1 MRGRMPILRGT
12 RRRERHGRQSRLAGH
27 PGRVAGLKSARIYGE
42 DLPMLPTPSAAEQD
56 LHKYQAAL
64 RFPPALEREF
74 LRDFGERQPP
84 MLQRFFA
91 LGLALYMS
99 FAILDYYAMTTYY
112 PPAWALRLV
121 FGTAM
126 LRLVFDAKS
135 EFFKRNIVWLPS
147 AWTFWASLSI
157 LIMIYIARPGEPA
170 HIFYAFG
177 LLLLIVATYVPS
189 SGHFLYPTI
198 AAWAMVL
205 IYAFIAI
212 FHQRMLADPALAR
225 SFLVITFFLVG
236 MNVLC
241 MIGGSMLVFSQRRDF
256 LQRRVIEEQ
265 RSAQEALR
273 KQADM
278 LLLNILPSSVAERLK
293 RGEEIADMY
302 SEASI
307 LFADVANFTPFSS
320 QLVLHD
326 LVGVLN
332 DVISQFDIL
341 TKDHG
346 LERIK
351 TTGDGY
357 MVAAGLP
364 EPRADH
370 AEAMTHLGLAMCD
383 YFRMRTFAGQ
393 KLGLRVGISSGPV
406 VAAVI
411 GLQRFSYDVWGDTVN
426 TASRMCTHGASGV
439 VQITEETYRLIC
451 DKFHCV
457 PGGLIEV
464 KGKGSM
470 NVWHVLGAR

>member
-1 MRGRMPILRGT
+1 MLT
-12 RRRERHGRQSRLAGH
+12 TQS
-27 PGRVAGLKSARIYGE
+27 
-42 DLPMLPTPSAAEQD
+42 SAARD
-56 LHKYQAAL
+56 LQTYRSSL
-64 RFPPALEREF
+64 RFPPTLEREF

-99 FAILDYYAMTTYY
+99 FAILDYFAMTTYY
-112 PPAWALRLV
+112 PTAWALRLV

-126 LRLVFDAKS
+126 LRLVFDTRTS
-135 EFFKRNIVWLPS
+135 FFRRNIVWIPS
-147 AWTFWASLSI
+147 VWTFWAAISI
-157 LIMIYIARPGEPA
+157 LIMIYISRPDEPA
-170 HIFYAFG
+170 HLFYAVG

-189 SGHFLYPTI
+189 SGDMLYPTI
-198 AAWAMVL
+198 AGWTMVVAYML
-205 IYAFIAI
+205 IGIL
-212 FHQRMLADPALAR
+212 HQQMLAHADQSR

-236 MNVLC
+236 MNILC

-273 KQADM
+273 KQADQ
-278 LLLNILPSSVAERLK
+278 LLLNILPSSVADRLK

-302 SEASI
+302 PEASI
-307 LFADVANFTPFSS
+307 LFADVVNFTPFSS

-326 LVGVLN
+326 LVAVLN
-332 DVISQFDIL
+332 DVISEFDIL
-341 TKDHG
+341 TRDHG

-357 MVAAGLP
+357 MAAAGLP

-370 AEAMTHLGLAMCD
+370 AEALTHLGLAMCD
-383 YFRMRTFAGQ
+383 FFRLRTFAGQ
-393 KLGLRVGISSGPV
+393 KLGLRVGISTGPV

-411 GLQRFSYDVWGDTVN
+411 GLQRISYDVWGDTVN
-426 TASRMCTHGASGV
+426 MASRMCSHGSSGV
-439 VQITEETYRLIC
+439 VQITEETYRLVN
-451 DKFHCV
+451 DRFHCV

-464 KGKGSM
+464 KGKGAM
-470 NVWHVLGAR
+470 NVWHVLHAR